1 MVLLRMPTTRSSTRL
16 NLNFAQLNLDDSFAS
31 ATSENELENDMTF
44 EEENGTDDPGAQ
56 AKMGSIKTAF
66 DPKDPEFFF
75 LDLEA
80 AMAFIGIKS
89 QYTKRFCLMSLLPAE
104 IKRELKATIKAS
116 TTGNGYKKIKDAI
129 MVSHGPK
136 PGQDVAKAASL
147 LMVGKPSA
155 LAN

>member
-1 MVLLRMPTTRSSTRL
+1 MRTRSSATSDT
-16 NLNFAQLNLDDSFAS
+16 QLNLEDPFLSAESDTEIEIMAFDS
-31 ATSENELENDMTF
+31 
-44 EEENGTDDPGAQ
+44 ENGTDVDGAQ

-89 QYTKRFCLMSLLPAE
+89 QYTKRFCLMSLLPPE

-116 TTGNGYKKIKDAI
+116 TTGNGYKKLKDAI
-129 MVSHGPK
+129 LISHGPK

-147 LMVGKPSA
+147 MLGDRPSA
-155 LAN
+155 HTFPN